1 MIDVEIVKLG
11 FSKKGVL
18 AFSVEFAINDF
29 AKFERKNCA
38 LHRRTFIF
46 VSPCMGPIN

>member
-18 AFSVEFAINDF
+18 AFTVEFPINDF
-29 AKFERKNCA
+29 AKLERKNCA
-38 LHRRTFIF
+38 LKHRRTFIF
-46 VSPCMGPIN
+46 VSP